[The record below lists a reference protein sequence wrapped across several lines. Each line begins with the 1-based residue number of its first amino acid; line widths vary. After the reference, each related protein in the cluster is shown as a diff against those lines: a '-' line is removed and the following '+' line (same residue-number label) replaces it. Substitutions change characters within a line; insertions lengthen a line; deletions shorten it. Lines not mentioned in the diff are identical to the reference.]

1 MKDVGIF
8 FSRLSVL
15 RPFNIFCGNLVHF
28 MVIGIHIFPVS
39 VYCTKKNLATL
50 LPIRVIA
57 K

>member
-1 MKDVGIF
+1 
-8 FSRLSVL
+8 
-15 RPFNIFCGNLVHF
+15 LVHF